1 MQLVQNFATRVVL
14 GLRNFDHISQ
24 ELRTLRWL
32 DVTEKILSNDFVLAF
47 KCVNGL
53 TFSTSQQEHN
63 VM

>member
-32 DVTEKILSNDFVLAF
+32 DVTKKKILNDFVLAF
-47 KCVNGL
+47 KCVN
-53 TFSTSQQEHN
+53 S
-63 VM
+63 